1 MLFAVVDFVSS
12 DMENVAQKCSLSY
25 KVKGT
30 APKSWYINQRAQSCL
45 AHGQGW
51 AYLGGPSAA
60 DIGPGLAESHFQTSL
75 CPQALV
81 AVRRVLLAQF
91 SAFPANGADLYEELK
106 SSTAILPTGSP
117 RWVHLPPALPR
128 AVLASTGFEF
138 QSPNHPHAL
147 VCIWERDLRHK
158 YLGTA
163 ASQCPPIVAEGVL
176 IIPPCVHPK
185 AWTSCWTRGCTRGK

>member
-1 MLFAVVDFVSS
+1 MDKDGLIWGDLLQQILALDLLSPVS
-12 DMENVAQKCSLSY
+12 
-25 KVKGT
+25 
-30 APKSWYINQRAQSCL
+30 RR
-45 AHGQGW
+45 
-51 AYLGGPSAA
+51 PSAPRRWLQSDVCSWPSSLPSLPMEQTSTRSSRA
-60 DIGPGLAESHFQTSL
+60 PLPSCPLAAQGGCISHQLCPGLG
-75 CPQALV
+75 
-81 AVRRVLLAQF
+81 LL
-91 SAFPANGADLYEELK
+91 
-106 SSTAILPTGSP
+106 
-117 RWVHLPPALPR
+117 HR